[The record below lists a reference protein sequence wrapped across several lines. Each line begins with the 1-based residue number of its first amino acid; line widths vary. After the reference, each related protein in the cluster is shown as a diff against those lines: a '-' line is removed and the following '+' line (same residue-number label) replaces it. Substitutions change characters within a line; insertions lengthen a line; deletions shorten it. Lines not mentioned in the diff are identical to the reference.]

1 MKPWLFDILACP
13 IDKFYPLKL
22 YIFSYETKVKDFSDI
37 LEIYQKRD
45 VQKISSE
52 KIVKI
57 SKSNNKYY
65 IKDNIIIEKSIDSK
79 YFELL
84 LSSINE
90 LNHIIDKSNNE
101 ISKKCLNLILNEVKT
116 NILEFVKKID
126 MDKIDKILPEL
137 YFVNKIKTEIEIES
151 GLIFCEKCKR
161 WYPIVETIP
170 QMLPDEYRDENK
182 EIEILKTNKNLLGDE
197 FLKQSL
203 KPFNI

>member
-84 LSSINE
+84 G
-90 LNHIIDKSNNE
+90 KAMCTWSNLF
-101 ISKKCLNLILNEVKT
+101 IEV
-116 NILEFVKKID
+116 L
-126 MDKIDKILPEL
+126 
-137 YFVNKIKTEIEIES
+137 
-151 GLIFCEKCKR
+151 
-161 WYPIVETIP
+161 
-170 QMLPDEYRDENK
+170 
-182 EIEILKTNKNLLGDE
+182 
-197 FLKQSL
+197 
-203 KPFNI
+203 